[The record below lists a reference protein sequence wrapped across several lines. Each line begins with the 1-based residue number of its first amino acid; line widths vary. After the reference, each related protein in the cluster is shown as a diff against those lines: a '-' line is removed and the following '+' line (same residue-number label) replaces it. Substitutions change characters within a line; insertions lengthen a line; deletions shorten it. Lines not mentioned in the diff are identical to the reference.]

1 MKDTITKVAI
11 QDAKLVKI
19 LSERAIIYKEIMGLN
34 KKIEET
40 DKERK
45 KLAYKMDALKEKT
58 KLIVDR
64 LGLESKLQEFE
75 VISKIYLDEDGQAYY
90 EITDQIEA
98 YKEAIRDDR
107 KKKAEAK

>member
-1 MKDTITKVAI
+1 MSEAILKVAL
-11 QDAKLVKI
+11 QDAKLKKI
-19 LSERAIIYKEIMGLN
+19 LNERDVVYKQIMELN
-34 KKIEET
+34 KKLEAT

-58 KLIVDR
+58 KLIVDK

-75 VISKIYLDEDGQAYY
+75 FISKVYLDEDGQAYY

-107 KKKAEAK
+107 KKKTEAK